1 MVCGCYLFN
10 SVAYSFYKEKINSVK
25 RASPVQGEVDFAKQN
40 AEGLLWNANIIELF
54 FRLQEI

>member
-1 MVCGCYLFN
+1 LFN
-10 SVAYSFYKEKINSVK
+10 SVDYSFYKEKINSAK
-25 RASPVQGEVDFAKQN
+25 LASPVQGEVDFAKQN